1 MKRLLPQKET
11 GDIFLFQMED
21 RKNVIMKILNFNNLI
36 LFYLSSGISEMDAYI
51 QALNYFQISWF

>member
-11 GDIFLFQMED
+11 GDISFFQMVD

-36 LFYLSSGISEMDAYI
+36 LFNLSSGISEMGAYI
-51 QALNYFQISWF
+51 QALNFLISWF